1 MQYSSFRQSMKTPR
15 VRTRPGYFRTTEH
28 SVKKECKEPV
38 QVSNKAPRI
47 LADSLGQT
55 DETILSNTTDST
67 RLRSPKQASN
77 YKFNH
82 GSVLRADEDGI
93 SNVIV
98 ALLEQN
104 HGSDSYVLDDNQPF
118 LREVIFRHG
127 RQPSIVAFTDQTIKD
142 VSRFYT
148 RSGSLLHFS
157 PSLIDT
163 TFNITEYYFT
173 HTAYENLSLRNKDTG
188 KHPWFPGP
196 ILIHRNKTTEDLK
209 YFWQSVK

>member
-1 MQYSSFRQSMKTPR
+1 MKTPR
-15 VRTRPGYFRTTEH
+15 VRTRPGDFRTTEH

-104 HGSDSYVLDDNQPF
+104 HGSDSLVLDDNEPF

-148 RSGSLLHFS
+148 RSGSLLHLS

-173 HTAYENLSLRNKDTG
+173 QTAYENLSLRNKDTR